1 MEEQLRELLSKRKRS
16 VLCGEQLRLSAVL
29 IPLLTIKGA
38 YHILFIRRS
47 QLVEHHKGEISF
59 PGGVCEKDD
68 GSFEKTALREAFEEV
83 GIHPRDVVVL
93 GMVDDMETVS
103 TRYRVTPV
111 VGVIPH
117 PYSFTLCASEVDEII
132 TIPVSHLLDEVNG
145 REEPVVREG
154 KAYTGFVYH
163 YKDYVIWGA
172 TARILRNFLTLWKA
186 IRRLDDTGSS
196 LL

>member
-1 MEEQLRELLSKRKRS
+1 MIINGAQLRH
-16 VLCGEQLRLSAVL
+16 SAVL
-29 IPLLTIKGA
+29 VPLLTINGA
-38 YHILFIRRS
+38 YHILLIRRS
-47 QLVEHHKGEISF
+47 QQVEHHKGEISF

-68 GSFEKTALREAFEEV
+68 GSFEKTALRETLEEIGV
-83 GIHPRDVVVL
+83 QPDDVAVL
-93 GMVDDMETVS
+93 GMLDDMETVS

-117 PYSFTLCASEVDEII
+117 PYSFTLCANEVDEII
-132 TIPVSHLLDEVNG
+132 TVPVSHLLHEANG
-145 REEPVVREG
+145 REEPVLRQG
-154 KAYTGFVYH
+154 KSYTGYVYH

-172 TARILRNFLTLWKA
+172 TARILKNFLALWQE